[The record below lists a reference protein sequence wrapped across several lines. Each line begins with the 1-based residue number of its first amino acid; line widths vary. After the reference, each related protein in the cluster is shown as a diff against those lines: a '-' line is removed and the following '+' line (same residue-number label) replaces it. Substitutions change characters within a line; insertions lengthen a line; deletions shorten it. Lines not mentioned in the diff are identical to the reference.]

1 MNINIKSAKKM
12 VADGQ
17 PGDHMTII
25 IRNNDS
31 KVFVPNDPDNTDY
44 QELLAW
50 VAEGN
55 VIEEAD

>member
-1 MNINIKSAKKM
+1 M

-31 KVFVPNDPDNTDY
+31 KVFVPNAPGNTDY

-55 VIEEAD
+55 TIEEAD